1 MSAYEVTEKVLNEI
15 NNDTP
20 DAIILNFANCDMVG
34 HTGVIPAAIK
44 AVEAVDDCVGQVVNA
59 VMNKGGVCVIIADH
73 GNADKMLDE
82 EGKPFTAHTT
92 NPVPVIVTD
101 KNVEVSSGILSDVA
115 PTLLHYMEIPQPKEM
130 TGKCLVKE
138 I

>member
-1 MSAYEVTEKVLNEI
+1 
-15 NNDTP
+15 
-20 DAIILNFANCDMVG
+20 MVG
-34 HTGVIPAAIK
+34 HTGNLDATICAM
-44 AVEAVDDCVGQVVNA
+44 EAVDLALARLQKVCKEEGYIMCVT
-59 VMNKGGVCVIIADH
+59 ADH

-101 KNVEVSSGILSDVA
+101 KNVTVENGILSDVA
-115 PTLLHYMEIPQPKEM
+115 PTLLHYLEIPQPKEM

-138 I
+138 R